1 MPKPTIYQSHLGWQ
15 IGIIATVASRYNAS
29 WTVYR
34 YFWAYPFL
42 LFLFSTFQFLTPC
55 SRLSRLMSAFE
66 RMLKYHII
74 SYCIVPSQKIQL
86 VIFWIPGRR
95 CEKCH
100 SWLFK
105 KNAPNSGK
113 ARSINQTL
121 VDNKYERQN
130 NRHISQPTTLNVSLT
145 DQLMQK
151 PLAVTT
157 DASQYEYMIMEA
169 KQQCYK

>member
-15 IGIIATVASRYNAS
+15 IGIIATVASTYNAS

-42 LFLFSTFQFLTPC
+42 LFLFSTFQFLIPC
-55 SRLSRLMSAFE
+55 GRLSRLMSAFE
-66 RMLKYHII
+66 CKLKYHII
-74 SYCIVPSQKIQL
+74 SYCIVPSQKIQF
-86 VIFWIPGRR
+86 VIFWIPGRQ

-100 SWLFK
+100 SRLFT

-145 DQLMQK
+145 DVMQK

-169 KQQCYK
+169 KQQCYE